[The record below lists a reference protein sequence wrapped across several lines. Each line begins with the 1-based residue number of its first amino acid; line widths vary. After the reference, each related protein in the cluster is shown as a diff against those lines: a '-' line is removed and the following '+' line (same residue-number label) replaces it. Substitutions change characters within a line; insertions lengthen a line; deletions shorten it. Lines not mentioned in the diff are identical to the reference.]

1 MLLSDLLSGH
11 QIEAGTT
18 EGPVPVKGIAYD
30 SRQVKPGYIFVAI
43 KGFKT
48 DGHQYIED
56 AVSKGAAAIVTQRE
70 VRIPEG
76 IPWVRIAD
84 TRKGLARMAARFY
97 GFPCD
102 KMRVIGV
109 TGTNGKT
116 TTTYM
121 IREVYK
127 NAGKKTG
134 LIGTINNMIGEKV
147 LPVKHTTP
155 ESVDLQKFMAQ
166 MVKEQVE
173 AAVMEVSSHA
183 LSLHRVEGCHF
194 DIGVFT
200 NITQD
205 HLDFHRDMEDYLAAK
220 TRLFAGAG
228 TSIIN
233 ADSDYCERISKESG
247 GKVVTYGMERQ
258 ADVMA
263 REINISP
270 AGVSFRAIWPG
281 GDIQVDLQLTG
292 LFNVYNA
299 LAAFSVGLE
308 EGLEPEGIKE
318 ALEALEGVPG
328 RFELV
333 NKGQP
338 FAVIVDYAHT
348 PDGLENILSTAR
360 QFTSGRLITVFG
372 CGGDRD
378 RTKRPLMGKLGVEL
392 SDLAVIT
399 SDNPRTEDPG
409 KIIED
414 ILEGVDSAGSVDY
427 TVIQDRGSAIGYAI
441 KSAQAG
447 DVVVIAGKGHETYQE
462 INGERFHF
470 DDREEA
476 GIILEEL
483 GGGNWWRP

>member
-1 MLLSDLLSGH
+1 LLLSDLLSGH
-11 QIEAGTT
+11 QIEAGAA

-30 SRQVKPGYIFVAI
+30 SRQVKPGYLFVAI
-43 KGFKT
+43 EGFKT
-48 DGHQYIED
+48 DGHHYIED
-56 AVSKGAAAIVTQRE
+56 AVSNGAVAIVTQRE
-70 VRIPEG
+70 VRVPEG
-76 IPWVRIAD
+76 ISWVRIAD
-84 TRKGLARMAARFY
+84 TRKGLAQMAARFY

-134 LIGTINNMIGEKV
+134 IIGTINNMIGEKV

-155 ESVDLQKFMAQ
+155 ESADLQKVMAQ
-166 MVKEQVE
+166 MVEEKVE

-205 HLDFHRDMEDYLAAK
+205 HMDFHRDMEDYLSAK
-220 TRLFAGAG
+220 MRLFAGAEV
-228 TSIIN
+228 SIIN
-233 ADSDYCERISKESG
+233 ADSYYGERITEGSG
-247 GKVVTYGMERQ
+247 GKVVTYGIESQ
-258 ADVMA
+258 ADVLA

-270 AGVSFRAIWPG
+270 AGVSFRVNWSG
-281 GDIQVDLQLTG
+281 GDIQVNLKLTG

-299 LAAFSVGLE
+299 LAAFTVGLE
-308 EGLEPEGIKE
+308 EGLEPEVIKD
-318 ALEALEGVPG
+318 ALETLEGVPG

-378 RTKRPLMGKLGVEL
+378 RTKRPLMGKIGAEL
-392 SDLAVIT
+392 SDFAIIT
-399 SDNPRTEDPG
+399 SDNPRTEDPER
-409 KIIED
+409 IIED
-414 ILEGVDSAGSVDY
+414 ILEGVNSAGSVDY
-427 TVIQDRGSAIGYAI
+427 TVIPDRRSAIGHAI
-441 KSAQAG
+441 KSARAG

-462 INGERFHF
+462 INGKRFHF

-483 GGGNWWRP
+483 GGGN